1 MKVGYVGPGTPPTK
15 DPKATPAS
23 GNIILTAFLSA
34 QNQFK
39 IFHWQTTSPSQHKA
53 FGETYDNLSEH
64 IDEFIE
70 IYMGKYGRI
79 TASKTFDI
87 TLGNITEKPV
97 EYVDKV
103 IRFLV
108 EAIPANLDAKDT
120 DLLNI
125 RDEMLGDLNQLKYL
139 LTLK

>member
-1 MKVGYVGPGTPPTK
+1 MKSYVGPGS
-15 DPKATPAS
+15 PKEDEKPSNTGGAL
-23 GNIILTAFLSA
+23 LTALLSA

-39 IFHWQTTSPSQHKA
+39 IFHWQTTSFSQHKA
-53 FGETYDNLSEH
+53 FGEIYDNLSGE

-70 IYMGKYGRI
+70 VYMGKYGRI
-79 TASKTFDI
+79 TAPKSFNI
-87 TLGNITEKPV
+87 SLGNITDNPS

-103 IRFLV
+103 IRFMV
-108 EAIPANLDAKDT
+108 DGIPSAISPKDT